1 MTRSSKPAASARPK
15 LATLKPTV
23 ALADLSIAGSV
34 QARTDASWRGSTK
47 SSSER
52 GYGWKW
58 QQARKLYLQ
67 EHPLCVM
74 CEAAGRVTAA
84 NVVDHKEPHRGDEK
98 LFWSRSNWQS
108 LCSSC
113 HSGAKQR
120 EENRNGR

>member
-1 MTRSSKPAASARPK
+1 MSTAKKPAPARPK
-15 LATLKPTV
+15 LATLGQRV
-23 ALADLSIAGSV
+23 ALADLSIAGSI
-34 QARTDASWRGSTK
+34 QARTDASWRGSK
-47 SSSER
+47 QSSSER

-74 CEAAGRVTAA
+74 CEGAGRIVAA
-84 NVVDHKEPHRGDEK
+84 NVVDHKEPHRGDQK

-108 LCSSC
+108 LCTPC

-120 EENRNGR
+120 EENRDGR

>member
-1 MTRSSKPAASARPK
+1 MTAPAKPPARPK
-15 LATLKPTV
+15 LATLGQRV
-23 ALADLSIAGSV
+23 GLADLSIAKTSMP
-34 QARTDASWRGSTK
+34 RTDASWRGSTK
-47 SSSER
+47 NSSER

-67 EHPLCVM
+67 EHSLCVM

-84 NVVDHKEPHRGDEK
+84 NVVDHREPHRGDQK

-108 LCSSC
+108 LCTSC

-120 EENRNGR
+120 EEKRDAR